1 MYLGDLG
8 RDLPDCERGHFLEY
22 AISPTGQVISQ
33 EAFANDILNA
43 CVKPT
48 GPISR
53 LVFAR
58 EKLNETWEKVFGG
71 HLYRGLHPD
80 DADIEKTMRIPA
92 SNSREE
98 FDTVVLNL
106 DRYLVEYIDES
117 QFHDSSQNG
126 CINKLEERLQK
137 LGCGVDIA
145 PMHGLHF
152 LSSSSSAHAKGKK
165 YEKAKAQLL
174 SGDSAADIEKLVNRL
189 TAMLNKMTSVLAICA
204 VSDANCE

>member
-1 MYLGDLG
+1 M
-8 RDLPDCERGHFLEY
+8 
-22 AISPTGQVISQ
+22 
-33 EAFANDILNA
+33 
-43 CVKPT
+43 
-48 GPISR
+48 
-53 LVFAR
+53 
-58 EKLNETWEKVFGG
+58 FGG

-80 DADIEKTMRIPA
+80 DVDIEKTMRIPA

-106 DRYLVEYIDES
+106 DRYLVEYIDEPK
-117 QFHDSSQNG
+117 FHDSSQNG

-145 PMHGLHF
+145 PMRDLHF
-152 LSSSSSAHAKGKK
+152 LRSSSSAHAKGKK